1 MKNKL
6 LGEFRPGEKGMVE
19 KLTVLGPLRRRLLDM
34 GITPGTEIVFN
45 KVAPLGDPVEIR
57 LRGYVLAIR
66 KTEAEAV
73 LMKMEDKNEI
83 CNSRKSEQR

>member
-1 MKNKL
+1 MELKL
-6 LGEFRPGEKGMVE
+6 LSEFKPGEKGAVE

-45 KVAPLGDPVEIR
+45 KVAPLGDPVEIG
-57 LRGYVLAIR
+57 LRGYMLAIR

-73 LMKMEDKNEI
+73 LMKMEA
-83 CNSRKSEQR
+83 KS